1 MATVSAV
8 DLEPIN
14 RSVPVYRPM
23 TTRDISLGP
32 LFFALPDKRR
42 NTPGS
47 RNAARTEGVAANDV
61 AISWA

>member
-1 MATVSAV
+1 
-8 DLEPIN
+8 
-14 RSVPVYRPM
+14 M